1 MNSLRN
7 AEGTT
12 EVDLLR
18 SLLQEGGISPVFQPI
33 VDTATGI
40 IYGYEVLS
48 RGKAPLESPPVFFS
62 VARENNLLWET
73 ERACRKNALATIR
86 DAAGGS
92 PLRFFIN
99 VSPGVFTDPRFRE
112 VFTAEALGPYGVEPE
127 RVVLEITESIPV
139 GDYCEL

>member
-18 SLLQEGGISPVFQPI
+18 SLLQEEGFSRSSSLLWIRRQESSTVTRYF
-33 VDTATGI
+33 
-40 IYGYEVLS
+40 
-48 RGKAPLESPPVFFS
+48 RGKSPLESPPVFFS

-92 PLRFFIN
+92 PLRFFI
-99 VSPGVFTDPRFRE
+99 T
-112 VFTAEALGPYGVEPE
+112 
-127 RVVLEITESIPV
+127 
-139 GDYCEL
+139 